1 MKSSHW
7 KSYPWFLV
15 GPQQSVDREGRSD
28 MGEVGRRQK
37 GGSPIVILYKPTSEK
52 KTKKHPQKA
61 ESQKP
66 SFIFTS
72 LALLQFS
79 FFHEKCHCQS
89 LENLV
94 KHVNQVK
101 YVKQVSQVHLLLH
114 LLIQHHLYH
123 HLHDHNLH
131 DCCKCYSCSVET
143 FLDFVRWKKGL
154 TGSFVAEKHLGG
166 SSRPL
171 V

>member
-101 YVKQVSQVHLLLH
+101 YVKQVHLLLH

-123 HLHDHNLH
+123 HLHDHLH
-131 DCCKCYSCSVET
+131 SHISEVFSVYLHCSGLNANNYLVSKTT
-143 FLDFVRWKKGL
+143 FTAVC
-154 TGSFVAEKHLGG
+154 
-166 SSRPL
+166 
-171 V
+171 

>member
-1 MKSSHW
+1 MTLGSGSHLG
-7 KSYPWFLV
+7 SLLYNYNLELPI
-15 GPQQSVDREGRSD
+15 GNHISCEASQQSVDREGRSD

-37 GGSPIVILYKPTSEK
+37 GGSPIVTLYKPTSEK

-101 YVKQVSQVHLLLH
+101 YVIQVSQVHLLLH
-114 LLIQHHLYH
+114 LLIHHHLYH
-123 HLHDHNLH
+123 HLHDH
-131 DCCKCYSCSVET
+131 
-143 FLDFVRWKKGL
+143 
-154 TGSFVAEKHLGG
+154 
-166 SSRPL
+166 
-171 V
+171 